1 MKRLNLRTFLAMCL
15 MILLPLA
22 ASAANDD
29 ATMMTA
35 QQKEELN
42 RAAPGFTL
50 TPENAA
56 QMRAIAFDQ
65 TRSIEERAA
74 ALKELTGFGK
84 GEPVKRR
91 VCIWDIAGRSGPIFT
106 AAMDQRTQIL
116 KYGVDVELIPFT
128 NESVLAED
136 LKAGMCDAALM
147 SGLRARLFHKY
158 AGTIDAVGA
167 VPSQEHMKVLLRV
180 LAHPKSA
187 PRMVS
192 GEYVIL
198 GIAPAGAAYVFVNDR
213 SINSLAAAAG
223 RKVAVLD
230 YDKTQAEMVASVG
243 ATPIASDI
251 VSAPNKFNNGVVD
264 VLAAP
269 LVAYEVL
276 ELYKG
281 MSPDGGIVE
290 YPLAQITMQL
300 IGRKD
305 KFPNELAQL
314 VREAFFQNYDL
325 IRQRLA
331 EEEAK
336 VPAKWWIPL
345 PEKDKQQY
353 EVMMQEARLEL
364 RQRGYY
370 DADMLSLQRKIRCKL
385 DANRAECANPVE

>member
-1 MKRLNLRTFLAMCL
+1 
-15 MILLPLA
+15 
-22 ASAANDD
+22 
-29 ATMMTA
+29 
-35 QQKEELN
+35 
-42 RAAPGFTL
+42 
-50 TPENAA
+50 
-56 QMRAIAFDQ
+56 
-65 TRSIEERAA
+65 
-74 ALKELTGFGK
+74 
-84 GEPVKRR
+84 
-91 VCIWDIAGRSGPIFT
+91 
-106 AAMDQRTQIL
+106 
-116 KYGVDVELIPFT
+116 
-128 NESVLAED
+128 
-136 LKAGMCDAALM
+136 
-147 SGLRARLFHKY
+147 LRARLFHKY